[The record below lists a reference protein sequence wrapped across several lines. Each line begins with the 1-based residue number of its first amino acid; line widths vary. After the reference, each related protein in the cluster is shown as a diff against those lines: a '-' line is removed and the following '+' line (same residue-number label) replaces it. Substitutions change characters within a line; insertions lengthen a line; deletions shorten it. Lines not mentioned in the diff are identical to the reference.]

1 MQLVDPEDIPA
12 MERLTQEVL
21 LLREKVASVESQG
34 QDISGNRRQQVSYQ
48 NTYLFFY
55 RSIKKG
61 KTCQAQLLMKES
73 ANMILYCVCSLLSSL
88 PLFSHSFP
96 SFLPFSQSFLSASCV
111 WFPSPLS
118 YCSHVWILP
127 FRVLK
132 LKTYSAYDIDSHTV
146 IYYGKLRQVIRSL
159 AF

>member
-1 MQLVDPEDIPA
+1 
-12 MERLTQEVL
+12 
-21 LLREKVASVESQG
+21 
-34 QDISGNRRQQVSYQ
+34 
-48 NTYLFFY
+48 
-55 RSIKKG
+55 
-61 KTCQAQLLMKES
+61 MKES
-73 ANMILYCVCSLLSSL
+73 ANIILYCVCSLLSSL
-88 PLFSHSFP
+88 PLFSHSSP

-159 AF
+159 AFLITLHANAFFCCFSPKSFVSHFPMCHCFFSLLSSVAADARRPGRWTESAQWGLTSREAAL